1 MLAAIYSG
9 GEKGNWKVTDNIE
22 VVGFPKVNPINP
34 PPLLKWVNGLAN

>member
-1 MLAAIYSG
+1 MLAANSG

-34 PPLLKWVNGLAN
+34 PLLKWVNGLAN